1 MLAYIKGTLEMK
13 MTEYVVIDVGG
24 LGYKV
29 FMSSIGMEKLGNIG
43 DKVKVMETRPLSKDK
58 RWRLVEIIEKAR

>member
-13 MTEYVVIDVGG
+13 MTDYVVIDVGG

-29 FMSSIGMEKLGNIG
+29 YNYKRESYRAIEFG
-43 DKVKVMETRPLSKDK
+43 PFWSKD
-58 RWRLVEIIEKAR
+58 RSNQ